1 MIELTMNFV
10 LKFIH
15 IFGLMLGAASGFG
28 AMVVT
33 RQIRRGAVPSPQL
46 TALRP
51 HFGRLGLAGIVLIWL
66 SGLGLWLFRYDM
78 MDLGE
83 AYTAKL
89 VISFLLLLVIL
100 VLSVAMSRMQ
110 GTVTPPSWMR
120 MLGMTTPILTL
131 AAMGLG
137 VWVFI

>member
-15 IFGLMLGAASGFG
+15 IFSLMLVAASGFG

-33 RQIRRGAVPSPQL
+33 RQIRRGAAPSAQL
-46 TALRP
+46 AALRP
-51 HFGRLGLAGIVLIWL
+51 HFGRMGLAGIVLIWL

-89 VISFLLLLVIL
+89 IISFLLLLVIF
-100 VLSVAMSRMQ
+100 VLSVAMSRTGVQ
-110 GTVTPPSWMR
+110 TTTPSWMR

-131 AAMGLG
+131 AAMALG